1 MEKFLSPGWKAR
13 PKAEAKPK
21 PKGRPKKEVPEGA
34 MTLGERRPRVTD
46 SNQKL
51 AHAQMMKEMHRRL
64 EALETIH
71 AEASGTDEKV
81 EKMMTLHIQAEE
93 ENKKLR
99 EDFEISRAQL

>member
-21 PKGRPKKEVPEGA
+21 GRPKVQAPEGA

-93 ENKKLR
+93 ENKKL
-99 EDFEISRAQL
+99 

>member
-1 MEKFLSPGWKAR
+1 M
-13 PKAEAKPK
+13 
-21 PKGRPKKEVPEGA
+21 
-34 MTLGERRPRVTD
+34 TD

-51 AHAQMMKEMHRRL
+51 AKEQEIKEMQRRL
-64 EALETIH
+64 QALEAFH

-99 EDFEISRAQL
+99 EELRVRRAAEHSSESGSRAQL